1 MQQHTQCL
9 SCMLKSGYSA
19 LKDFC
24 MHLLCFSINGFC
36 CKCGNQAL
44 VNAVQCA
51 GRAGWWFYEREV
63 GEKTGHL
70 GRNDLKT
77 G

>member
-1 MQQHTQCL
+1 
-9 SCMLKSGYSA
+9 MLKSGYSV
-19 LKDFC
+19 LKYF
-24 MHLLCFSINGFC
+24 MHAFTLFSINCFLE
-36 CKCGNQAL
+36 CGNQDL

-51 GRAGWWFYEREV
+51 GRAGWWFYEWEV
-63 GEKTGHL
+63 GDKTGQL